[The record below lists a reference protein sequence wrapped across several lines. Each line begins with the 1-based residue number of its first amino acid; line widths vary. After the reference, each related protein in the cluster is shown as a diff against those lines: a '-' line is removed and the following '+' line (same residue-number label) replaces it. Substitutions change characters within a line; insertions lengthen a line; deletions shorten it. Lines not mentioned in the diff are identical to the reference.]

1 MSTVSG
7 EGAFPPVEVH
17 VERVRDG
24 LILRNAIALR
34 EREETLPERLAY
46 WAGVAPDRVFL
57 SEVVEGVRK
66 TLTYAEGFAQAR
78 GRAACLLAYGLDAE
92 HPLMIVAGNG
102 IEHALWML
110 GATLAGIPVSIVSP
124 AYAMPAAAPYAKLA
138 HLAALMTPGL
148 VLADGVSADALQTL
162 SGLQVE
168 RLDEFAPA
176 SESLPNGML
185 PLIDGATVA
194 KLLFTSGSTGTPK
207 AVPNTQRMM
216 VSNMQAL
223 ERVWPFLSERP
234 PVLVDWLPWNHT
246 FGGNCCFNIALY
258 FGGTL
263 HIDHGKPVQALIGR
277 TVTALRTI
285 APTAYF
291 NVPAGY
297 AALLPWLEED
307 ASLAET
313 FFSRLDMLF
322 NAAATLPES
331 TRSRLE
337 AAARRAIGRVPPI
350 LGGWGSTE
358 TAPFSTVIYFPTSHA
373 ANLGVPLPGTEIKM
387 VDSDGRKEL
396 RVRGPNVMPGYWRQP
411 DANTAAFDA
420 DGFYRIGDAAVFAE
434 NGKPESG
441 FVFDG
446 RIAENF
452 KLSSGT
458 WVNVSALRLAVTA
471 ATDPVVADVVVAGE
485 GRPEIGILVFPNLE
499 ACRKLAADP
508 AGDVSATLSD
518 PAVQEVLYRGI
529 ARYNASQVGPSTQ
542 VRFVHVLP
550 DAPSAEAGEI
560 TDKGYLNQGTVLR
573 HRAEAVEVLFRS
585 GHLPLS

>member
-1 MSTVSG
+1 
-7 EGAFPPVEVH
+7 
-17 VERVRDG
+17 
-24 LILRNAIALR
+24 
-34 EREETLPERLAY
+34 
-46 WAGVAPDRVFL
+46 
-57 SEVVEGVRK
+57 
-66 TLTYAEGFAQAR
+66 
-78 GRAACLLAYGLDAE
+78 
-92 HPLMIVAGNG
+92 
-102 IEHALWML
+102 
-110 GATLAGIPVSIVSP
+110 
-124 AYAMPAAAPYAKLA
+124 
-138 HLAALMTPGL
+138 
-148 VLADGVSADALQTL
+148 
-162 SGLQVE
+162 
-168 RLDEFAPA
+168 
-176 SESLPNGML
+176 
-185 PLIDGATVA
+185 
-194 KLLFTSGSTGTPK
+194 
-207 AVPNTQRMM
+207 MM

-263 HIDHGKPVQALIGR
+263 HVDQGKPVQALIGR
-277 TVTALRTI
+277 TVDALRSVT
-285 APTAYF
+285 PTAYF
-291 NVPAGY
+291 NVPGGY

-313 FFSRLDMLF
+313 FFSGLDMLF
-322 NAAATLPES
+322 NAAAALPES

-337 AAARRAIGRVPPI
+337 AAARRTIGRVPPI

-411 DANTAAFDA
+411 DASAAAFDT

-458 WVNVSALRLAVTA
+458 WVNVSALRLAVIA

-499 ACRKLAADP
+499 ACRQLAADP
-508 AGDVSATLSD
+508 AGDVSTTLSD
-518 PAVQEVLYRGI
+518 PAVQEALYGGI
-529 ARYNASQVGPSTQ
+529 ARYNASQAACAF
-542 VRFVHVLP
+542 RAR
-550 DAPSAEAGEI
+550 APR
-560 TDKGYLNQGTVLR
+560 GT
-573 HRAEAVEVLFRS
+573 LFRGRRNYRQGLSQPARGASSSRRS
-585 GHLPLS
+585 GRNAVSIWAFASVLT